1 MPILFCNV
9 GWMKYYNGIDGDSIQ
24 RGGSYNKESIGHEV
38 CNFSNIDGMVYGY
51 VQPTGQIRVEKLGA
65 RKNADYARGV
75 TVVWTA
81 GPDNG
86 GTAVVGWYT
95 NATVY
100 REQQSIKN
108 PTTLQ
113 KKNGLDTY
121 RISASAAD
129 AILLPVGKRELII
142 PRAVKGGIGQS
153 NVWFADKP
161 ESSVIVAKV
170 LSLITTGGDI
180 GLLPDVDSGKSG
192 LEGNPRLVVHLRRE
206 RNTAIIKKKKNAV
219 LSQTGNLSCEVCN
232 FDFEKVYGDYGK
244 EFCEVHHLTP
254 LSRSDGVVKTE
265 LSNLAIICS
274 NCHRII
280 HRTDPMLDIQA
291 LAKAVRAMSK
301 RGDRYEIVLVTW
313 VKLLYKAQ
321 QEQSSRSLRSG

>member
-1 MPILFCNV
+1 
-9 GWMKYYNGIDGDSIQ
+9 MKHYDGIDGDSIQ
-24 RGGSYNKESIGHEV
+24 RGGSYNKDAIGHEV
-38 CNFSNIDGMVYGY
+38 CNFSNIDGRVYGY

-65 RKNADYARGV
+65 RKNADYAQGV

-81 GPDNG
+81 GPDSG

-100 REQQSIKN
+100 REPQPIKN

-121 RISASAAD
+121 RISASVAD
-129 AILLPVGKRELII
+129 ANLLPVGKRELII

-161 ESSVIVAKV
+161 ESTEIVARV
-170 LSLITTGGDI
+170 LSLIETGGDV
-180 GLLPDVDSGKSG
+180 GRLPDVDSGVSG

-206 RNTAIIKKKKNAV
+206 RNTAIVKKKKNEV
-219 LSQTGNLSCEVCN
+219 LAQTGSLSCEVCN
-232 FDFEKVYGDYGK
+232 FDFEKVYGEYGK
-244 EFCEVHHLTP
+244 EFCEVHHLNP
-254 LSRSDGVVKTE
+254 LSISDGVVKTE
-265 LSNLAIICS
+265 LSDLAIICS

-280 HRTDPMLDIQA
+280 HRTDPMSSIQA
-291 LAKAVRAMSK
+291 LAKAVRA
-301 RGDRYEIVLVTW
+301 
-313 VKLLYKAQ
+313 
-321 QEQSSRSLRSG
+321 SSA

>member
-9 GWMKYYNGIDGDSIQ
+9 GWMKHYDGIDGDSIQ
-24 RGGSYNKESIGHEV
+24 RGGSYNKDAIGHEI

-51 VQPTGQIRVEKLGA
+51 VQPTGQIKVEKLGA
-65 RKNADYARGV
+65 KKHADYARGV

-81 GPDNG
+81 GPDSG

-100 REQQSIKN
+100 REPQLIKN

-121 RISASAAD
+121 RISASVAD
-129 AILLPVGKRELII
+129 ANLLPVGKRELII

-161 ESSVIVAKV
+161 ESSEIVARV
-170 LSLITTGGDI
+170 LSLIETGVDNGR
-180 GLLPDVDSGKSG
+180 LPDVDSEASG

-206 RNTAIIKKKKNAV
+206 RNTAIVKKKKNEV
-219 LSQTGNLSCEVCN
+219 LAQTGSLSCEVCN
-232 FDFEKVYGDYGK
+232 FDFEKVYGEYGK

-254 LSRSDGVVKTE
+254 LSKSDGVVKTE
-265 LSNLAIICS
+265 LSDLAIICS

-280 HRTDPMLDIQA
+280 HRTDPMPSIQA
-291 LAKAVRAMSK
+291 LAKAVRA
-301 RGDRYEIVLVTW
+301 
-313 VKLLYKAQ
+313 
-321 QEQSSRSLRSG
+321 SSA